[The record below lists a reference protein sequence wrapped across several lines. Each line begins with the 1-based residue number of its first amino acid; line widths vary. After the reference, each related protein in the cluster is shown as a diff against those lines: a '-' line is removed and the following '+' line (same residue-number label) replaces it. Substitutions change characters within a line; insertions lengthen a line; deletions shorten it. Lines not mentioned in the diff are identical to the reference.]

1 MNKKRL
7 SDGSFRSNHQ
17 ATKPCPRTS
26 HARWLESEVSTRKR
40 LGVPTFHAIAQ
51 QITKVGRGQ
60 AQPMVEFPPG
70 ITFPHDYSI
79 SDVACWRACQRALA
93 RGPRLRAKEMRD
105 LDTDRLEEG
114 ILAVQKG
121 VKQGD
126 SASVRNL
133 AQLITA
139 KARINGYME
148 PRTLELTGKAGGPSE
163 VKRTDDGDV
172 AEMLRRLTRE
182 EQLEFMRLHNKARGL
197 WIDPTET
204 KVEGRKVDEETNES
218 RGEDDGSSDPTAS

>member
-1 MNKKRL
+1 M
-7 SDGSFRSNHQ
+7 
-17 ATKPCPRTS
+17 
-26 HARWLESEVSTRKR
+26 ARIRGFDTQTF
-40 LGVPTFHAIAQ
+40 GVPTFPAIAQ

-79 SDVACWRACQRALA
+79 SDVACWRAFQRALA

-126 SASVRNL
+126 SAAVRNL

-148 PRTLELTGKAGGPSE
+148 PRTLELTRKSGGSPE
-163 VKRTDDGDV
+163 VKRTDDSDV
-172 AEMLRRLTRE
+172 VEMLQRLTRE
-182 EQLEFMRLHNKARGL
+182 EQIEFMRLNKQS
-197 WIDPTET
+197 
-204 KVEGRKVDEETNES
+204 S
-218 RGEDDGSSDPTAS
+218 RHSDGTDRDQS

>member
-1 MNKKRL
+1 MKRKRL
-7 SDGSFRSNHQ
+7 SDGTFRGNHQ
-17 ATKPCPRTS
+17 PTKLSSRTR
-26 HARWLESEVSTRKR
+26 HARWLEAEVLALKR
-40 LGVPTFHAIAQ
+40 LGLPTFHAIAL
-51 QITKVGRGQ
+51 QITKVGRGL

-105 LDTDRLEEG
+105 LDTDRLEQG
-114 ILAVQKG
+114 ILATQKG

-126 SASVRNL
+126 PAALRNL

-148 PRTLELTGKAGGPSE
+148 PRTLELTGKAGGPVE
-163 VKRTDDGDV
+163 VKRADDGD
-172 AEMLRRLTRE
+172 AEQMLQRLSRA
-182 EQLEFMRLHNKARGL
+182 EQIEFMRLHNKARGL
-197 WIDPTET
+197 WIEPTET
-204 KVEGRKVDEETNES
+204 KVEGRKMDEETNDS
-218 RGEDDGSSDPTAS
+218 RGEDDGSSDPTTR

>member
-1 MNKKRL
+1 MNKKRR
-7 SDGSFRSNHQ
+7 SDGTFRGNHQ
-17 ATKPCPRTS
+17 ATKLRPRTV
-26 HARWLESEVSTRKR
+26 HARWLESEVSTLKR

-60 AQPMVEFPPG
+60 AQPVVEFPPG
-70 ITFPHDYSI
+70 IAFPHDYSI

-114 ILAVQKG
+114 ILATQKG

-126 SASVRNL
+126 PAALRNL

-148 PRTLELTGKAGGPSE
+148 PRTLELTGKAGGPLE
-163 VKRTDDGDV
+163 VKRAGD
-172 AEMLRRLTRE
+172 ADAAQKLQLLTRE
-182 EQLEFMRLHNKARGL
+182 EQIEFMRLYNKTRG
-197 WIDPTET
+197 IVIEPTEN
-204 KVEGRKVDEETNES
+204 KCAGRKADEETNES
-218 RGEDDGSSDPTAS
+218 RGEDDGSSDPTTR